1 VHEPRLGCTGA
12 YPYICHGYLGR
23 DLLEQEGYPRH
34 GLVCERHIGTGLTV
48 HDIESQNL
56 PVPKTG
62 HAARSLEEKI
72 ICYADKFFSK
82 TAGKLGTEK
91 SLAEVRGEMGKF
103 GPERLKA
110 FDELHA
116 LFSKNP
122 LQEKTRGGEVGPAFV
137 LSRDAIMSGFHQL
150 TSSPYRPQ
158 QGCRRYSGPCA
169 GEKRLPQCYLYVA
182 ARHRHGHEINTVKT
196 ASSMLPIV
204 LTVVFAPHPDP

>member
-1 VHEPRLGCTGA
+1 MAVRKDMNPLDIINKYAPRGSLTFEMLVEHSSMVRDKALAAAESVRHLRPDLAFIREASMLHDIGIVLVHEPRLGCTGA

-56 PVPKTG
+56 PVPKRDMLP
-62 HAARSLEEKI
+62 RSLEEKI

-116 LFSKNP
+116 LFSK
-122 LQEKTRGGEVGPAFV
+122 K
-137 LSRDAIMSGFHQL
+137 
-150 TSSPYRPQ
+150 SSPGKDPRPE
-158 QGCRRYSGPCA
+158 R
-169 GEKRLPQCYLYVA
+169 
-182 ARHRHGHEINTVKT
+182 
-196 ASSMLPIV
+196 
-204 LTVVFAPHPDP
+204 